1 MLVINT
7 DASSREEKPKSI
19 IGYIIFKDD
28 KVINQEVKEIDLTK
42 EMEVKR
48 RNKTIYLELLS
59 VLLVL
64 EYLLSIGVKIDY
76 EIDIYND
83 NTTVIYILNR
93 LFINKRKI
101 TKIEE
106 ILKAELENAKNMVS
120 KIGSVKFKYISSKD
134 NKAHNILENY
144 RKAYKV
150 YEKLTLLEKWKED
163 IQELEIESIKEGMFI
178 VTTLKGNNFIV
189 DLENNTCTC
198 KYFYYNRKICKH
210 IIACK
215 KYK

>member
-1 MLVINT
+1 
-7 DASSREEKPKSI
+7 
-19 IGYIIFKDD
+19 
-28 KVINQEVKEIDLTK
+28 
-42 EMEVKR
+42 MEVKR

-64 EYLLSIGVKIDY
+64 EYLLSIDVKIDY

-93 LFINKRKI
+93 LFINKRKT

-106 ILKAELENAKNMVS
+106 ILKAELENTKNMIS

-134 NKAHNILENY
+134 NKAHNILGNY
-144 RKAYKV
+144 RKACKV

-198 KYFYYNRKICKH
+198 KYFYYNGKNL
-210 IIACK
+210 
-215 KYK
+215 